1 MNDNTKI
8 IYNFAR
14 MYEYVK
20 DINDLCLDNQF
31 NIDKILGNKYNKH
44 AINMCLVQIG
54 EHAKMIKSLD
64 ENLYYDK
71 DLSLFQIKGMRDRIT
86 HSYGNIDYS
95 IIKDVLVNGIPELKD
110 YLEKSADSIV
120 LQNPYILYEEEYEDV
135 LKRIKKEHE
144 KEIER

>member
-1 MNDNTKI
+1 
-8 IYNFAR
+8 
-14 MYEYVK
+14 
-20 DINDLCLDNQF
+20 
-31 NIDKILGNKYNKH
+31 
-44 AINMCLVQIG
+44 
-54 EHAKMIKSLD
+54 
-64 ENLYYDK
+64 
-71 DLSLFQIKGMRDRIT
+71 MRDRIT

-110 YLEKSADSIV
+110 YLEKSVDSIV